1 MITDWG
7 NHSIKIISKF
17 YQLIHKIGKI
27 GDRRGELIN
36 PFVISVSNAIIFVVS
51 GNENFSIQ
59 CF

>member
-1 MITDWG
+1 MITDRG
-7 NHSIKIISKF
+7 NHSIKIISKS
-17 YQLIHKIGKI
+17 YQLIHKIGKM

-36 PFVISVSNAIIFVVS
+36 PFGISVSNSIIFVVS